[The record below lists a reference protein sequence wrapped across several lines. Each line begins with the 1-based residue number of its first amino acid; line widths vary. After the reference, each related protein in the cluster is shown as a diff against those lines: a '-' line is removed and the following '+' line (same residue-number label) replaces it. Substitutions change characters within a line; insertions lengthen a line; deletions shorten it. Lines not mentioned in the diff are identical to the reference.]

1 LFWLV
6 LCHVCN
12 FLDAVMTLR
21 AVNQGAKELNPIMA
35 WTLEQSPGFFLF
47 IKFLLFSYAIDF
59 IAKRSPKLLILVGV
73 VFLSVVAWHV
83 HILF

>member
-1 LFWLV
+1 
-6 LCHVCN
+6 
-12 FLDAVMTLR
+12 
-21 AVNQGAKELNPIMA
+21 MA

-59 IAKRSPKLLILVGV
+59 IAKSSPKLLILVGV